1 MPDTAPLVV
10 TLQESVAGQAT
21 AGTDSTFVIGK
32 APFAGT
38 VTAASYTASADITG
52 HASNNRTFSVINKG
66 QAGAGTASVAS
77 VTSNAS
83 NSFTGYDEKALTL
96 SATAANLVVAAGDVL
111 MFNSDANASG
121 VADPGG
127 VVAVTISAS

>member
-1 MPDTAPLVV
+1 MTEKAPNVEI
-10 TLQESVAGQAT
+10 LQQAVPGQGT

-38 VTAASYTASADITG
+38 VTGASYTTSAAITG
-52 HASNNRTFSVINKG
+52 HAANNRTFSVINKG
-66 QAGAGTASVAS
+66 AAGAGTASVAS

-83 NSFTGYDEKALTL
+83 NSFTAYDEKALTL
-96 SATAANLVVAAGDVL
+96 SGTAANLVVAAGDVL
-111 MFNSDANASG
+111 MFNSDANGDG

-127 VVAVTISAS
+127 VVAVTILQS